1 MWEVKTSSVG
11 NVYLSKQYTNMPDDM
26 RKLLLLKRFQV
37 FEQNWQ
43 AFENPRLII
52 QATEL
57 KAQEEETRLPAQTF
71 ISSALSRCNYIKL
84 SRFKLYQKYRYIWE
98 VCHTLV

>member
-1 MWEVKTSSVG
+1 METRKKLGVEDIVVSMWEVKVSSLG

-37 FEQNWQ
+37 FEQNCQ
-43 AFENPRLII
+43 VFENPRLII

-57 KAQEEETRLPAQTF
+57 KAQEEETRLPAQAS
-71 ISSALSRCNYIKL
+71 IPSALSRCNYIK
-84 SRFKLYQKYRYIWE
+84 QK
-98 VCHTLV
+98 